1 MAGIARKPV
10 LVLLFCSAALLASSC
25 GVGNPTTGITSR
37 EGQAR
42 NAQAVTSLQ
51 QALITAST
59 VATDGSGGQGAQ
71 LASELQARDP
81 NNVYSAALPTQPG
94 NIQVIGGGGGPL
106 LLVGYSQGDG
116 GRPGYVGAWQSGGTT
131 RWYSGSQP
139 PAYVAAVPSSAG
151 WSASAP
157 TAASPSSAVPVSTAA
172 P

>member
-1 MAGIARKPV
+1 MPV
-10 LVLLFCSAALLASSC
+10 LLRKVLPALLLCSAALLASSC

-81 NNVYSAALPTQPG
+81 NNVYSAALPTRPG
-94 NIQVIGGGGGPL
+94 SIQVIGGGGGPL

-131 RWYSGSQP
+131 RWYSGSSRP
-139 PAYVAAVPSSAG
+139 L
-151 WSASAP
+151 
-157 TAASPSSAVPVSTAA
+157 T
-172 P
+172 